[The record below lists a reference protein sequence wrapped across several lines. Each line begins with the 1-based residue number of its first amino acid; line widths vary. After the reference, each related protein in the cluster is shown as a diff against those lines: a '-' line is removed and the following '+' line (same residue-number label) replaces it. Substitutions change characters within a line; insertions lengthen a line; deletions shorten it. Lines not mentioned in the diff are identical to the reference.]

1 MGGVAGG
8 GGAQLGAARLVDLC
22 PLACG
27 WDAHATTVAH
37 GRRGDNCSVSLVSIL
52 FVLAGCGGGSHTTD
66 STPQKL
72 DGSESHEFEQ
82 DDIDRAGRASDA
94 VKEYCA
100 NAVSEAQRLGCES
113 HVTDDELP

>member
-1 MGGVAGG
+1 M
-8 GGAQLGAARLVDLC
+8 
-22 PLACG
+22 
-27 WDAHATTVAH
+27 
-37 GRRGDNCSVSLVSIL
+37 
-52 FVLAGCGGGSHTTD
+52 FVLAGCGGDGSHMTD

-82 DDIDRAGRASDA
+82 DDIDRAARASDA

-100 NAVSEAQRLGCES
+100 GAVSEAQRLGCES

>member
-1 MGGVAGG
+1 MS
-8 GGAQLGAARLVDLC
+8 QLAR
-22 PLACG
+22 
-27 WDAHATTVAH
+27 
-37 GRRGDNCSVSLVSIL
+37 RVSLVSIL
-52 FVLAGCGGGSHTTD
+52 LVFAGCGGDGSHTTD

-100 NAVSEAQRLGCES
+100 GAVSEAQRLGCES
-113 HVTDDELP
+113 HVTNDEVP